1 MGNLAFIRD
10 TKSFGYH
17 TETAGTVIQEN
28 VPGKDG
34 LRIGLEYLG
43 YTAAATAHTLAV
55 LYPGSLAGCR
65 TTADG
70 AAAASQKDILCADA
84 PTDPAGNAA
93 ASGDHIAYQVSDG
106 TWEFNTVASISTKT
120 ITLTNNIA
128 TALLDGAKVR
138 IFGVVGDGQNFRFA
152 AGAAGTSTFSN
163 NQTIVKVDS
172 TFEGDPVILQS
183 DNATN
188 AGFLLSAM
196 FSYS

>member
-10 TKSFGYH
+10 TASFGYH

-28 VPGKDG
+28 VQGRDG
-34 LRIGLEYLG
+34 LRVGLEHLA
-43 YTAAATAHTLAV
+43 YTAAATAHTLSI

-65 TTADG
+65 TTAS
-70 AAAASQKDILCADA
+70 AAAAAAQKDVVCTDA

-106 TWEFNTVASISTKT
+106 TWEFNTVASISSST

-128 TALLDGAKVR
+128 TAIPEGAKIR
-138 IFGVVGDGQNFRFA
+138 IFGVVGDGQCFQFA
-152 AGAAGTSTFSN
+152 AGSGGTTVVEN
-163 NQTIVKVDS
+163 NQTVVRVDS
-172 TFEGDPVILQS
+172 TYEGDPVILQS
-183 DNATN
+183 NNASN
-188 AGFLLSAM
+188 AGFLLHAM